1 MQVQALQRA
10 RARKASAQVQAL
22 QGASRTDEG
31 ASVHKASVRKV
42 EVRVQTCRAV
52 PYKASAQVQGIP
64 LS

>member
-1 MQVQALQRA
+1 M
-10 RARKASAQVQAL
+10 QVQAL
-22 QGASRTDEG
+22 QGASRTDEE
-31 ASVHKASVRKV
+31 ASVHKASVHKV